1 MLEEPVVSQV
11 VQPSP
16 VAAAGD
22 PRFSTDHLL
31 SDLKGRSVRGGAV
44 TLSAQAIK
52 FLMQM
57 SSTAVLA
64 RLLTP
69 GDFGLV
75 AMVSAFTGFIALFKD
90 LGLSMAT
97 VQRAEIT
104 HAQVSTLFW
113 INVAA
118 SVVLMV
124 IAAALAPAVAW
135 FYGEPR
141 LTGIML
147 VIAGTFLF
155 GGLTAQH
162 SALLQRHMRFSLLA
176 AADLLSLAAGIA
188 VGIVMAWRGFSYW
201 SLVGMTAATAA
212 ANTLSV
218 WLFSPWRPGLPRRGA
233 GTSAMLRFGGHLTG
247 FNILNYFTR
256 NFDNILI
263 GATLGAGPLGIYAK
277 AYNLLMLPIRQIN
290 GPMGAVALPALSR
303 LQNDPEGYRRYY
315 LRAVE
320 IIAFAGMPIAAFAF
334 VAADEVVLLL
344 LGPQWT
350 AAVPVFR
357 WLAPAAFLGT
367 LNIVPGWLC
376 VSLGHTER
384 QVHWALAAAPI
395 TVGAFVIG
403 LRWGIEGVAAAFSL
417 TWCLLLIVFMAY
429 ACRGTPVRFRNIGL
443 AVWRPAAACGIA
455 GCVVAAM
462 RTSWATHGSSV
473 IAFLTHGALFTL
485 VFAGAILILP
495 SGPESVRRLANH
507 VKSLF
512 SGSAVNR

>member
-1 MLEEPVVSQV
+1 MSQTAIV
-11 VQPSP
+11 LP
-16 VAAAGD
+16 AAAEHD
-22 PRFSTDHLL
+22 RHFRTDHLMA
-31 SDLKGRSVRGGAV
+31 DLKGRSVRGGAV
-44 TLSAQAIK
+44 TLTAQGIK
-52 FLMQM
+52 FLLQIG
-57 SSTAVLA
+57 STAVLA
-64 RLLTP
+64 RLLAP

-104 HAQVSTLFW
+104 HQQVSTLFW
-113 INVAA
+113 INVVA

-124 IAAALAPAVAW
+124 VAAALAPAVAW

-176 AADLLSLAAGIA
+176 AADLLSLAAGVA
-188 VGIVMAWRGFSYW
+188 VGIAMAWRGFSYW

-212 ANTLSV
+212 ANTLFV

-247 FNILNYFTR
+247 FNVLNYFTC

-277 AYNLLMLPIRQIN
+277 AYNLLGLPIRQIN

-303 LQNDPEGYRRYY
+303 LQSDPQGYRRYY

-367 LNIVPGWLC
+367 LNVVPGWLC

-395 TVGAFVIG
+395 TVGAFVVG

-417 TWCLLLIVFMAY
+417 TWCLLLIAFMAY
-429 ACRGTPVRFRNIGL
+429 ACWSTPVRLRDIRL
-443 AVWRPAAACGIA
+443 AVWRPAAACGVA
-455 GCVVAAM
+455 GCLVAGIRA
-462 RTSWATHGSSV
+462 SWATDEASL
-473 IAFLTHGALFTL
+473 IAFLTHGVLFALG
-485 VFAGAILILP
+485 FAGAILLLP
-495 SGPESVRRLANH
+495 AGPRTVRRLIGDVRSHSVRR
-507 VKSLF
+507 
-512 SGSAVNR
+512 AVNP